1 MKQCMKR
8 AARLA
13 AVGAAAALAAALLWP
28 GSLSTAVAVTLLTVC
43 YHLWMRLLVGGVF
56 DRRMNNRCDLGNPWF
71 APRRWEPALW
81 RALRVKRWKVGVP
94 SWEPELFDTKE
105 RSLEEVAMAMCQA
118 ELVHETCA
126 VLSFLPLAAVPWL
139 GAAPVFLLTSLAA
152 ALLDLMFVF
161 LQRYNRPRLL
171 RLMQRRKKQ

>member
-1 MKQCMKR
+1 MKRCMER

-13 AVGAAAALAAALLWP
+13 AAGAAAALAAALLWP

-43 YHLWMRLLVGGVF
+43 YHLWMRLLVGGIF
-56 DRRMNNRCDLGNPWF
+56 DRRMNNRCDLGKPWC
-71 APRRWEPALW
+71 ATRRWESALW
-81 RALRVKRWKVGVP
+81 RSLGVKRWKVSVP

-152 ALLDLMFVF
+152 ALLDLMFVS

-171 RLMQRRKKQ
+171 RLMKRRKNQ